1 MKLADHLKPGV
12 AARIMTGHGAFF
24 LAAKGEGGDR
34 LEQID
39 DDEQMLFIQTTVAE
53 GRQKGQKVRVLIP
66 YSAIEWIS
74 LPT

>member
-1 MKLADHLKPGV
+1 MKFADHLKPGV
-12 AARIMTGHGAFF
+12 SARIMTGHGAFV
-24 LAAKGEGGDR
+24 LGGKRDADR

-39 DDEQMLFIQTTVAE
+39 DDEQILFIQTTVAE
-53 GRQKGQKVRVLIP
+53 GREKGQKARVLLP

>member
-12 AARIMTGHGAFF
+12 AARVMTGHGAFF
-24 LAAKGEGGDR
+24 LGAKGEGDR

-39 DDEQMLFIQTTVAE
+39 DDEQILFIQTTVAE
-53 GRQKGQKVRVLIP
+53 GRQKGQKARVLIP
-66 YSAIEWIS
+66 YSAIEWIA

>member
-12 AARIMTGHGAFF
+12 SARIMTGHGAFF
-24 LAAKGEGGDR
+24 LGGKKDGDR

-39 DDEQMLFIQTTVAE
+39 DDEQILFIQTTVAE
-53 GRQKGQKVRVLIP
+53 GREKGQKARVLVP